1 MFITKS
7 IFPFYIL
14 VLIICTKGFLESSIK
29 FNTNSISPKT
39 RSISKDTNKTGIQ
52 NTFIIDN
59 ATEWD
64 LTFFTST
71 DSITWNKEFI
81 NSGFRK
87 TLIFYKKEL
96 YIKIYTRRRFN
107 IRRISSSNKYKIIAS
122 LDSYKFDIEPY

>member
-1 MFITKS
+1 MTKS

-87 TLIFYKKEL
+87 TLYFIKKEL
-96 YIKIYTRRRFN
+96 YFKIYTRRMFN
-107 IRRISSSNKYKIIAS
+107 VRRISSSNKYKIITS

>member
-87 TLIFYKKEL
+87 TLNFYKKEL